1 MSRGRI
7 ERLTIDS
14 AALRGNP
21 LGDPP
26 VRELPVYLPP
36 GYDAGGRFPVI
47 WNLTGFTGFGAMQ
60 LNRAGW
66 GEGMDQRLDRLI
78 GADDCPPVIMALPDC
93 FTRLG
98 GSQYLD
104 STATG
109 AYETHLI
116 EELVP
121 AVDRALRTRAAAAH
135 RGVLGKSSGG
145 YGALVQAMRHP
156 EVFSA
161 VACHSG
167 DLAFEHCYL
176 PDFAAVVR
184 AVDKAGSLAKW
195 LVGFEAAP
203 RKTHDHLQVMNILAM
218 SACYSPNPAKAPPF
232 AFDLPFDLATGALDE
247 AVWSRWLAWDPV
259 RMLDQARPA
268 EALRRL
274 RLVFLDCGKKDEFRL
289 DLGARIFAAK
299 LRALGIAHEHEEF
312 DDGHMSITYRY
323 DVSVPKLARV
333 LAA

>member
-1 MSRGRI
+1 MSHGRI

-36 GYDAGGRFPVI
+36 GYDQGARFPVL

-66 GEGMDQRLDRLI
+66 GEGLDQRLDRLI
-78 GADDCPPVIMALPDC
+78 GEGCPPVIMALPDC

-121 AVDRALRTRAAAAH
+121 AVDRAFRTRPGAAH

-145 YGALVQAMRHP
+145 YGAIVQAMRHP
-156 EVFSA
+156 EVFGA

-176 PDFAAVVR
+176 PDFVAVVR

-195 LVGFEAAP
+195 LEGFDAAP
-203 RKTHDHLQVMNILAM
+203 RKTHDHVQVMNILAM
-218 SACYSPNPAKAPPF
+218 SACYAPNPAKTPPF
-232 AFDLPFDLATGALDE
+232 AFDLPFDLATGAIDE
-247 AVWSRWLAWDPV
+247 AVWARWLAWDPV
-259 RMLDQARPA
+259 RMLDQARHA
-268 EALRRL
+268 EALRRM
-274 RLVFLDCGKKDEFRL
+274 RCVFLDCGRKDEFRL
-289 DLGARIFAAK
+289 DLGARVFAAK
-299 LRALGIAHEHEEF
+299 LRALGIAHTHEEF
-312 DDGHMSITYRY
+312 DDGHMGIPYRY
-323 DVSVPKLARV
+323 DVSVPTLARA
-333 LAA
+333 LAT